1 MVLAAVGKNGTGK
14 DFFLEYVA
22 KTYGFPMI
30 SIGDV
35 VRELATADGLELT
48 RDNLHATSKK
58 YMTANGQTFFP
69 ELIVKKIKESDSPNF
84 LVSGIRPPSDI
95 EIFKK
100 AFGDKFV
107 LVDVVVS
114 DDEVRYQRMLAR
126 GSERDGK
133 SVEKLRENDLH
144 EEEIFHTSESERW
157 LIISSRTMAALK
169 ISMQPLPI
177 SMTII
182 LKRSSINIRRRSISA
197 PFFSWIKRRRL
208 DVKARPRSTSIFF
221 VVKASSFLGLYA
233 AEKEKR
239 GR

>member
-35 VRELATADGLELT
+35 VRELATKDGLELT

-58 YMTANGQTFFP
+58 YMSENGQDFFP
-69 ELIVKKIKESDSPNF
+69 KMIVEKIKESDTPNF

-95 EIFKK
+95 AVFKE
-100 AFGDKFV
+100 AFGDIFV
-107 LVDVVVS
+107 LVDVVIS

-133 SVEKLRENDLH
+133 SVEKLRENDIH
-144 EEEIFHTSESERW
+144 EEEIFHTSESEK
-157 LIISSRTMAALK
+157 MADYIMKNDGSVEDFYAGVKDFYDNYLK
-169 ISMQPLPI
+169 D
-177 SMTII
+177 
-182 LKRSSINIRRRSISA
+182 K
-197 PFFSWIKRRRL
+197 L
-208 DVKARPRSTSIFF
+208 D
-221 VVKASSFLGLYA
+221 
-233 AEKEKR
+233 
-239 GR
+239 